1 MQRYL
6 FSYKGEAA
14 VPAEDRRLI
23 ESTVNV
29 VDSGRNKLLVEA
41 AQPRH
46 IDELAAQLPDWKV
59 SQEQV
64 YAVPSVRPQL
74 KHEL

>member
-1 MQRYL
+1 MNRYI
-6 FSYKGEAA
+6 FSYKGESA

-29 VDSGRNKLLVEA
+29 VDEGRNKLLVET
-41 AQPRH
+41 AQPQQ

-59 SQEQV
+59 SQEQT
-64 YAVPSVRPQL
+64 YAIPSVRPQL
-74 KHEL
+74 KHRL